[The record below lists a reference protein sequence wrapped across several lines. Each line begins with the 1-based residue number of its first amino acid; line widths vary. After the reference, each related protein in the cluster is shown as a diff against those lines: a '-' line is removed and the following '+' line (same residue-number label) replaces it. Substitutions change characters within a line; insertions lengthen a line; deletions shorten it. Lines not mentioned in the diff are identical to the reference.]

1 MNNEHWIPEDQPEA
15 WEQRSY
21 RTGCTN
27 QTKSSRG
34 ILAILL
40 VAVIF
45 FCGIATAFNLLNI
58 RLFKDFTKLEST
70 AVSMRFSNTRS
81 AAEPES
87 STADTQPQLAF
98 YAEEDLIAGI
108 PVLGATVQPLSSF
121 DQLYYH
127 LPSGLYVTKVH
138 PNTPATEKGLVPG
151 DILISLDNQQIPDT
165 DTLQRLLYDRRPG
178 DTVKIVLYRSG
189 KHYEI
194 DLQLSEAK

>member
-1 MNNEHWIPEDQPEA
+1 MNNEHQTPEEQPDI

-21 RTGCTN
+21 QTGYTN
-27 QTKSSRG
+27 PKKSSRG

-45 FCGIATAFNLLNI
+45 FCGIATAFSLLNI
-58 RLFKDFTKLEST
+58 RLFKDFTKSSS
-70 AVSMRFSNTRS
+70 AVSMRFSNTRA
-81 AAEPES
+81 AAEPEA
-87 STADTQPQLAF
+87 STAGTQPQLAF

-151 DILISLDNQQIPDT
+151 DILISLDDQQIPDIH
-165 DTLQRLLYDRRPG
+165 TLQRLLDDRRPG
-178 DTVKIVLYRSG
+178 DTVKIILYRSG

-194 DLQLSEAK
+194 DLQLRETK